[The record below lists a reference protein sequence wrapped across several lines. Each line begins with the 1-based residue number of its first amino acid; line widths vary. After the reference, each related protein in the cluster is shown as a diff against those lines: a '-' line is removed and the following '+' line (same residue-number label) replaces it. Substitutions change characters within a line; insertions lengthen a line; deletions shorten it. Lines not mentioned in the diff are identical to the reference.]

1 MSTGL
6 LSGKFEKLRIERE
19 IDMSWSYNRDENLLS
34 DRAVNEAIATFLK
47 FNTYMAFASEDCGS
61 KKDMACAAAFLE
73 MCKQKINVE
82 LDKKIEVM
90 KERAK

>member
-1 MSTGL
+1 
-6 LSGKFEKLRIERE
+6 
-19 IDMSWSYNRDENLLS
+19 MSWKYNRDENLLS
-34 DRAVNEAIATFLK
+34 DKAVEEAINIFLK

-73 MCKQKINVE
+73 MCKEKINKE

>member
-1 MSTGL
+1 
-6 LSGKFEKLRIERE
+6 
-19 IDMSWSYNRDENLLS
+19 MSWSYNRDENLLS

-47 FNTYMAFASEDCGS
+47 FNTYMAFASEDCGC
-61 KKDMACAAAFLE
+61 KADMAYAAAFLE

>member
-1 MSTGL
+1 MNR
-6 LSGKFEKLRIERE
+6 KE
-19 IDMSWSYNRDENLLS
+19 IDMNWSYNRDEDLLS
-34 DRAVNEAIATFLK
+34 DKAVNETIDTFLK
-47 FNTYMAFASEDCGS
+47 YNTYMAFASEDCGC
-61 KKDMACAAAFLE
+61 KADMACAAAFLE

>member
-1 MSTGL
+1 MA
-6 LSGKFEKLRIERE
+6 
-19 IDMSWSYNRDENLLS
+19 WSYNKDENLLS
-34 DRAVNEAIATFLK
+34 DKAVDEAIETFLK
-47 FNTYMAFASEDCGS
+47 FNTYMALASEDCGS
-61 KKDMACAAAFLE
+61 KEDMACAAAFLE

>member
-1 MSTGL
+1 MA
-6 LSGKFEKLRIERE
+6 
-19 IDMSWSYNRDENLLS
+19 WSYNKDENLLS
-34 DRAVNEAIATFLK
+34 DKAVDEAIETFLK
-47 FNTYMAFASEDCGS
+47 FNTYMAFASEDCGC
-61 KKDMACAAAFLE
+61 KADMAFLE